1 MVFLHPIHDG
11 SAPLRR
17 QLTVMT
23 HFDDDGRYAAYPNII
38 NTNSE
43 IENLTL
49 IRQLNDVLNAYML
62 DTNIQYYN
70 NNTLN
75 HIRNAVLNLG
85 ELFTEGVDNKIF
97 SASKAVRNIFWLVY
111 DSLQYAVDDIFV
123 YIRGHLHY
131 LTKNGIDISNFES
144 LKYTPSPYCYDY
156 LENNNRIF
164 TVMTLDQINEIC
176 EIHNRCQQKLD
187 NFKYI

>member
-1 MVFLHPIHDG
+1 MVFLHPIHNG
-11 SAPLRR
+11 IAPLRR
-17 QLTVMT
+17 QFTVMT
-23 HFDDDGRYAAYPNII
+23 HFDEDGRYAAYPNII

-62 DTNIQYYN
+62 DTNIRYYD
-70 NNTLN
+70 NNTLT

-85 ELFTEGVDNKIF
+85 ELFNEGVDNKIF

-111 DSLQYAVDDIFV
+111 DSLQYAVDDILV
-123 YIRGHLHY
+123 YIRGHLQY
-131 LTKNGIDISNFES
+131 LTKNGMDISKLELNN
-144 LKYTPSPYCYDY
+144 YVPSVTYYDY

-187 NFKYI
+187 HFKYI